1 MKVAIYQKNCTPPE
15 DIEQHI
21 QDQKDS
27 LPEGYVAV
35 AVCVDLDCQSTGTGA
50 FSQAW
55 DFVSQGHADA
65 LYVVRGTVK
74 PGLAKGAARME
85 ETAPTLLFPP
95 GAAPKSQAGQV
106 DEDN

>member
-1 MKVAIYQKNCTPPE
+1 MKVAIYPKNCTPPE

-35 AVCVDLDCQSTGTGA
+35 AVFVDLDCQSTGTGA

-65 LYVVRGTVK
+65 LYVVPATVK
-74 PGLAKGAARME
+74 PDLAKGAARME
-85 ETAPTLLFPP
+85 ETAPTLLFPS
-95 GAAPKSQAGQV
+95 GAAPKPQTGQV

>member
-1 MKVAIYQKNCTPPE
+1 MKVAIYQKNCTTPE

-21 QDQKDS
+21 RDQKDS
-27 LPEGYVAV
+27 LPEGYVPV
-35 AVCVDLDCQSTGTGA
+35 AVFMDLDCQSTGTGA

-65 LYVVRGTVK
+65 LYVVPASVNAN
-74 PGLAKGAARME
+74 PSKGAARME
-85 ETAPTLLFPP
+85 ETAPTLLFPS
-95 GAAPKSQAGQV
+95 GAAPKPQTGQV

>member
-1 MKVAIYQKNCTPPE
+1 MKVAIYQRHCTTPE

-27 LPEGYVAV
+27 LPDGYVPV
-35 AVCVDLDCQSTGTGA
+35 AVFVDLDCQSTGTSA

-55 DFVSQGHADA
+55 DFVRQGLAEA
-65 LYVVRGTVK
+65 LYVV
-74 PGLAKGAARME
+74 PAAENPNLSKGAARME
-85 ETAPTLLFPP
+85 ETAPTLLFPS
-95 GAAPKSQAGQV
+95 GAVPKPQTGQV

>member
-1 MKVAIYQKNCTPPE
+1 MKVAIYQRHCTTPE

-27 LPEGYVAV
+27 LPDGYVPV
-35 AVCVDLDCQSTGTGA
+35 AVFVDLDCQSTGTSA

-55 DFVSQGHADA
+55 DFVSRGNADA
-65 LYVVRGTVK
+65 LYIVRGTVN
-74 PGLAKGAARME
+74 PDLAKGAARME
-85 ETAPTLLFPP
+85 ETAPTLLFPS
-95 GAAPKSQAGQV
+95 GAEPKHQIGQG

>member
-1 MKVAIYQKNCTPPE
+1 MKVAIYQKHCTTPE

-27 LPEGYVAV
+27 LPEGYVPV
-35 AVCVDLDCQSTGTGA
+35 AVFVDLDCQSTGTGA

-65 LYVVRGTVK
+65 LYVVPATVN
-74 PGLAKGAARME
+74 PDLAKGTARME
-85 ETAPTLLFPP
+85 ETAPTLLFPS
-95 GAAPKSQAGQV
+95 GAAPTPDDGQADG
-106 DEDN
+106 DN

>member
-1 MKVAIYQKNCTPPE
+1 MKVAIYTKNCTPPE

-27 LPEGYVAV
+27 LPEGYVPV
-35 AVCVDLDCQSTGTGA
+35 AVFVDLDCQSTGTGA

-85 ETAPTLLFPP
+85 ETAPTLLFPS
-95 GAAPKSQAGQV
+95 GAAPKPKTGQF

>member
-1 MKVAIYQKNCTPPE
+1 MKVAIYQRNCISPE

-21 QDQKDS
+21 RDQKDS
-27 LPEGYVAV
+27 LPEGYVPV
-35 AVCVDLDCQSTGTGA
+35 AVFVDLDCQSTGSGA

-65 LYVVRGTVK
+65 LYVVPATAN
-74 PGLAKGAARME
+74 PDLAKGAERVE
-85 ETAPTLLFPP
+85 ETAPTLLFPSETT
-95 GAAPKSQAGQV
+95 PKTQTGQV

>member
-1 MKVAIYQKNCTPPE
+1 MKVAIYQRNCTTPE

-27 LPEGYVAV
+27 LPEGYVPV
-35 AVCVDLDCQSTGTGA
+35 AVFVDLDCQSTGTSA

-65 LYVVRGTVK
+65 LYVVPVSVN
-74 PGLAKGAARME
+74 PDLAKGPARLE
-85 ETAPTLLFPP
+85 EIAPTLLFPS
-95 GAAPKSQAGQV
+95 GAAPKPQSGQG

>member
-1 MKVAIYQKNCTPPE
+1 MKVAIYTKNCTPPE

-27 LPEGYVAV
+27 LPEGYVPV
-35 AVCVDLDCQSTGTGA
+35 AVFMDLDCQSTGTGA

-55 DFVSQGHADA
+55 DFVSQGNADA
-65 LYVVRGTVK
+65 LYVVPATVN
-74 PGLAKGAARME
+74 PDLAKGAARVE
-85 ETAPTLLFPP
+85 ETAPTLLFPS
-95 GAAPKSQAGQV
+95 GAASKPQTGQV

>member
-1 MKVAIYQKNCTPPE
+1 MKVAIYQKNCTTPE

-27 LPEGYVAV
+27 LPEGYVPV
-35 AVCVDLDCQSTGTGA
+35 AVFVDLDCESTGTGA

-55 DFVSQGHADA
+55 DFVSQGNADA
-65 LYVVRGTVK
+65 LYVVPATVN
-74 PGLAKGAARME
+74 PDLAKGAARVE
-85 ETAPTLLFPP
+85 APTLLFPS
-95 GAAPKSQAGQV
+95 GAAPKPQTGQV

>member
-1 MKVAIYQKNCTPPE
+1 MKVAIYQKNCTTPE

-35 AVCVDLDCQSTGTGA
+35 AVFVDLDCQSTGTGA

-65 LYVVRGTVK
+65 LYVVPATVNHD
-74 PGLAKGAARME
+74 LAKGAARME
-85 ETAPTLLFPP
+85 ETAPTLLFPS
-95 GAAPKSQAGQV
+95 GAAPKPQTGQV

>member
-1 MKVAIYQKNCTPPE
+1 MKVAIYTKNCTPPE

-21 QDQKDS
+21 QYQKDS

-35 AVCVDLDCQSTGTGA
+35 AVFVDLDCQSTGTGA

-65 LYVVRGTVK
+65 LYVVPATVN
-74 PGLAKGAARME
+74 PDLAKGAARME
-85 ETAPTLLFPP
+85 ETAPTLLFPS
-95 GAAPKSQAGQV
+95 GAAPKPQTGQV

>member
-1 MKVAIYQKNCTPPE
+1 MKIALYTKNCTNPE

-27 LPEGYVAV
+27 LPEGYVPV
-35 AVCVDLDCQSTGTGA
+35 ALFVDLDCQSTGSGA

-65 LYVVRGTVK
+65 LYVAPVSVN
-74 PGLAKGAARME
+74 PDLAKGPARLE
-85 ETAPTLLFPP
+85 EIAPTLLFPS
-95 GAAPKSQAGQV
+95 GAAPKPQTGQV

>member
-1 MKVAIYQKNCTPPE
+1 MKVAIYTKNCTPPE

-35 AVCVDLDCQSTGTGA
+35 AVFVDLDCESTGTGA

-65 LYVVRGTVK
+65 LYVVPATIN
-74 PGLAKGAARME
+74 PDLAKGAARVE
-85 ETAPTLLFPP
+85 ETAPTLLFPS

>member
-1 MKVAIYQKNCTPPE
+1 MKVAIYQKHCTPPE

-27 LPEGYVAV
+27 LPEGYVPV
-35 AVCVDLDCQSTGTGA
+35 AVFMDLDCQSTGTGA

-85 ETAPTLLFPP
+85 ETAPTLLFPS
-95 GAAPKSQAGQV
+95 GAAPKPQTGQV

>member
-1 MKVAIYQKNCTPPE
+1 MKVAIYTKNCTLPE

-27 LPEGYVAV
+27 LPEGYVPV
-35 AVCVDLDCQSTGTGA
+35 AVFMDLDCESTGTGA

>member
-1 MKVAIYQKNCTPPE
+1 MKVAIYTKNCTPPE

-27 LPEGYVAV
+27 LPEGYVPV
-35 AVCVDLDCQSTGTGA
+35 AVFVDLDCQSTGTGA

-65 LYVVRGTVK
+65 LYVVPATIN
-74 PGLAKGAARME
+74 PDLAKGAARVE
-85 ETAPTLLFPP
+85 ETAPTLLFPS
-95 GAAPKSQAGQV
+95 GAAPTPDDGQADG
-106 DEDN
+106 DN

>member
-1 MKVAIYQKNCTPPE
+1 MKVAIYTKNCTPPE

-27 LPEGYVAV
+27 LPDGYVPV
-35 AVCVDLDCQSTGTGA
+35 AVFVDLDCQSTGTGA

-65 LYVVRGTVK
+65 LYVVPATLN
-74 PGLAKGAARME
+74 PDLAKGAE
-85 ETAPTLLFPP
+85 W
-95 GAAPKSQAGQV
+95 
-106 DEDN
+106 

>member
-1 MKVAIYQKNCTPPE
+1 MKVAIYQKHCTPPK

-35 AVCVDLDCQSTGTGA
+35 AVFVDLDCQSTGTGA

-65 LYVVRGTVK
+65 LYVVPATVN

-85 ETAPTLLFPP
+85 ETAPTLLFPS
-95 GAAPKSQAGQV
+95 GAAPKPQTGQV

>member
-1 MKVAIYQKNCTPPE
+1 MRIALYTKNCTPPE

-27 LPEGYVAV
+27 LPEGYVPV
-35 AVCVDLDCQSTGTGA
+35 AVFVDLDCQSTGSGA

-65 LYVVRGTVK
+65 LYVVPVSVNLD
-74 PGLAKGAARME
+74 LAKGPARLE
-85 ETAPTLLFPP
+85 ETAPTLLFPS
-95 GAAPKSQAGQV
+95 GAAPTPDDGQADG
-106 DEDN
+106 DN

>member
-1 MKVAIYQKNCTPPE
+1 MKVAIYQRNCISPE

-27 LPEGYVAV
+27 LPDGYVPV
-35 AVCVDLDCQSTGTGA
+35 AVFVDLDCQSTGSGA

-65 LYVVRGTVK
+65 LYVVPATIN
-74 PGLAKGAARME
+74 PDLSKGAARME
-85 ETAPTLLFPP
+85 ETAPTLLFPS
-95 GAAPKSQAGQV
+95 GAAPKPQDGQG

>member
-1 MKVAIYQKNCTPPE
+1 MKVAIYQKNCTTPE

-35 AVCVDLDCQSTGTGA
+35 AMFMDLDCQSTGTGA

-55 DFVSQGHADA
+55 DFVSQGNADA
-65 LYVVRGTVK
+65 LYVVRGTVN
-74 PGLAKGAARME
+74 PDLAKGAARME
-85 ETAPTLLFPP
+85 ETAPTLLFPSETT
-95 GAAPKSQAGQV
+95 PKPQTGQV

>member
-1 MKVAIYQKNCTPPE
+1 MKVAIYQKNCTTPE

-27 LPEGYVAV
+27 LPEGYVPV
-35 AVCVDLDCQSTGTGA
+35 AVFVDLDCQSTGTSA

-65 LYVVRGTVK
+65 LYVVRGTVN
-74 PGLAKGAARME
+74 PDLAKGAARME
-85 ETAPTLLFPP
+85 ETAPTLLFPS
-95 GAAPKSQAGQV
+95 GAAPTPDGCQA

>member
-1 MKVAIYQKNCTPPE
+1 MKVAIYTKNCTPPE

-27 LPEGYVAV
+27 LPEGYVPV
-35 AVCVDLDCQSTGTGA
+35 AVFVDLDCQSTGTGA

-65 LYVVRGTVK
+65 LYVVPATIN
-74 PGLAKGAARME
+74 PDLTKGAARVE
-85 ETAPTLLFPP
+85 ETAATLLFPS
-95 GAAPKSQAGQV
+95 GAAPKPQAGQV

>member
-1 MKVAIYQKNCTPPE
+1 MKVAIYQKYCTTPE

-35 AVCVDLDCQSTGTGA
+35 AMFMDLDCQSTGTGA

-65 LYVVRGTVK
+65 LYVVSATVN
-74 PGLAKGAARME
+74 PDLTKGAARME
-85 ETAPTLLFPP
+85 ETAPTLLFPS
-95 GAAPKSQAGQV
+95 GAAPKPQTGQV

>member
-1 MKVAIYQKNCTPPE
+1 MKVAIYQRNCITPE

-27 LPEGYVAV
+27 LPDGYVPV
-35 AVCVDLDCQSTGTGA
+35 AVFVDMDCESASSGA

-55 DFVSQGHADA
+55 DFVNQGNADA
-65 LYVVRGTVK
+65 LYVVRGTVN
-74 PGLAKGAARME
+74 PGLAKSTARME

-95 GAAPKSQAGQV
+95 GAAPTPDGGQA

>member
-1 MKVAIYQKNCTPPE
+1 MKVAIFQRNCISPE

-27 LPEGYVAV
+27 LPEGYVPV
-35 AVCVDLDCQSTGTGA
+35 AVFMDLDCDPTGTGA
-50 FSQAW
+50 FGQAW

-65 LYVVRGTVK
+65 LYVVRGTVN
-74 PGLAKGAARME
+74 PDLAKGAARVE

>member
-27 LPEGYVAV
+27 LPEGYVPV
-35 AVCVDLDCQSTGTGA
+35 AVFMDLDCQSTGTGA

-55 DFVSQGHADA
+55 DFVRQGHADA
-65 LYVVRGTVK
+65 LYVVPATVN

-85 ETAPTLLFPP
+85 ETAPTLLFPS
-95 GAAPKSQAGQV
+95 GAAPKPQTGQV

>member
-1 MKVAIYQKNCTPPE
+1 MKVAIYTKNCTPPE

-27 LPEGYVAV
+27 LPEGYVPV
-35 AVCVDLDCQSTGTGA
+35 AVFVDLDCESTGTGA

-55 DFVSQGHADA
+55 DFVSQGNADA
-65 LYVVRGTVK
+65 LYVVPATVN
-74 PGLAKGAARME
+74 PDLAKSTARME
-85 ETAPTLLFPP
+85 ETAPTLLFPS

>member
-1 MKVAIYQKNCTPPE
+1 MKVAIYQKNCTTPE

-35 AVCVDLDCQSTGTGA
+35 AVFVDLDCESTGTGA

-55 DFVSQGHADA
+55 DFVSQGHVDA

-74 PGLAKGAARME
+74 PGLAKGAARFLPP
-85 ETAPTLLFPP
+85 APTLLFPS
-95 GAAPKSQAGQV
+95 GAAPKPQAGQV
-106 DEDN
+106 DEAN

>member
-1 MKVAIYQKNCTPPE
+1 MKVAIYTKNCTPPE

-27 LPEGYVAV
+27 LPDGYVPV
-35 AVCVDLDCQSTGTGA
+35 AVFVDLDCQSTGTGA

-65 LYVVRGTVK
+65 LYVVPATVNSD
-74 PGLAKGAARME
+74 LAKGAARME
-85 ETAPTLLFPP
+85 ETAPTLLFPS
-95 GAAPKSQAGQV
+95 GAAPKPQTGQV

>member
-1 MKVAIYQKNCTPPE
+1 MKVAIYTKNCTPPE

-27 LPEGYVAV
+27 LPEGYVPV
-35 AVCVDLDCQSTGTGA
+35 AVFVDLDCQSTGTGA

-65 LYVVRGTVK
+65 LYVV
-74 PGLAKGAARME
+74 PAAENPNLSKGAARME
-85 ETAPTLLFPP
+85 ETAPTLLFPS
-95 GAAPKSQAGQV
+95 GAAPKPQTGQV

>member
-1 MKVAIYQKNCTPPE
+1 MKVAIYQKNCTTPE

-35 AVCVDLDCQSTGTGA
+35 AVFVDMDCGYTGTGA

-65 LYVVRGTVK
+65 LYVVPATVN
-74 PGLAKGAARME
+74 PDLAKGAARME
-85 ETAPTLLFPP
+85 ETAPALLFPS
-95 GAAPKSQAGQV
+95 GAAAKPDDGQADG
-106 DEDN
+106 DN

>member
-1 MKVAIYQKNCTPPE
+1 MKVAIYTKNCTPPE

-27 LPEGYVAV
+27 LPDGYVPV
-35 AVCVDLDCQSTGTGA
+35 AVFVDLDCQSTGTGA

-85 ETAPTLLFPP
+85 ETAPTLLFPS
-95 GAAPKSQAGQV
+95 GAAPKPQTGQF